1 MLATIVTHLLAA
13 TAGVVLGGYLW
24 YRFGS
29 KVAADAS
36 LIKSAA
42 GKL

>member
-1 MLATIVTHLLAA
+1 MLHTIVTHLLAG
-13 TAGVVLGGYLW
+13 TAGTILGGYLW

-29 KVAADAS
+29 KVAADANV
-36 LIKSAA
+36 IKNVA